1 MITLSRMRRR
11 ALAPAVILALALAW
25 PGLATIASA
34 SEKPR
39 AVAEMLDAALIE
51 TMRNAKELGYDGR
64 FKSLAPILNK
74 TFDYAFMARVS
85 VGRHWRKMSEAEQ
98 ARMVEMFSK
107 LSVATF
113 AARFDGYS
121 GETFE
126 VTGEEPQP
134 RGAILVLNQLNKSN
148 GEPVSLNYLMREAET
163 GWRIVDVFLDAKYS
177 ELAIKRSE
185 YTSVIEREGFDGLI
199 EEMEKKIDDLAESA
213 KG

>member
-1 MITLSRMRRR
+1 MNPFSKIRKG
-11 ALAPAVILALALAW
+11 ALAPLVILALALAW
-25 PGLATIASA
+25 PGLATKASA

-39 AVAEMLDAALIE
+39 AVAEMLDAVLLE
-51 TMRNAKELGYDGR
+51 TMRNAKTLGYDGR
-64 FKSLAPILNK
+64 FKSLAPILQK

-85 VGRHWRKMSEAEQ
+85 VGRHWRKMSAAEQ
-98 ARMVEMFSK
+98 ARMVEAFSK

-126 VTGEEPQP
+126 VTGEQPQP
-134 RGAILVLNQLNKSN
+134 RGAMLVLNQLNKSD
-148 GEPVSLNYLMREAET
+148 GESVSLNYLMREAET
-163 GWRIVDVFLDAKYS
+163 GWRIVDVFLDAKFS

-185 YTSVIEREGFDGLI
+185 YTSVIERDGFDGLI
-199 EEMEKKIDDLAESA
+199 EEMEKKIDNLAESA

>member
-1 MITLSRMRRR
+1 MIPLSKIRKG
-11 ALAPAVILALALAW
+11 ALAPVVVLALVLAW
-25 PGLATIASA
+25 PDLALKASA

-51 TMRNAKELGYDGR
+51 TMRNAEELGYDGR
-64 FKSLAPILNK
+64 FKSLAPILEK

-126 VTGEEPQP
+126 VTGEQPQP
-134 RGAILVLNQLNKSN
+134 RGAILVLNQLNKSD
-148 GEPVSLNYLMREAET
+148 GEPVSLNYLMRKAGT

-185 YTSVIEREGFDGLI
+185 YTSVFERDGFDGLI
-199 EEMEKKIDDLAESA
+199 EEMEKKIDDLAQSA